1 MLVSIKLKGVFFDKD
16 RGAEIGIRR
25 IGGQYYALER
35 GVPTGFNPLQLPP
48 TETNIQFVEKLVKI
62 LVGGVRNAAEDLEIS
77 QAVRTIM
84 RDDMPL
90 ELRRLSALYMNLK
103 VNGGG
108 IRFRIV

>member
-1 MLVSIKLKGVFFDKD
+1 M
-16 RGAEIGIRR
+16 
-25 IGGQYYALER
+25 
-35 GVPTGFNPLQLPP
+35 QLPP

-103 VNGGG
+103 VNGGV